1 VISRGEALPA
11 CANCGTANTFDIGYC
26 EKCGQ
31 PLASAASS
39 AVSAPLAPKNA
50 STNPLA
56 VASLLLGLLSLFP
69 IFGILAVALGHL
81 ARAQIRKSAGQQK
94 GAGLA
99 LAGLIL
105 GYLWLG
111 FILFLLL
118 VVLPSLHL
126 RF

>member
-1 VISRGEALPA
+1 MTT
-11 CANCGTANTFDIGYC
+11 CANCGTAHTPESGYC

-31 PLASAASS
+31 PLATATFS
-39 AVSAPLAPKNA
+39 AVPTPVVPKKPR
-50 STNPLA
+50 TNSLA

-69 IFGILAVALGHL
+69 LFGILAVVFGHV
-81 ARAQIRKSAGQQK
+81 ARAQIRKSAGAQK

-111 FILFLLL
+111 FILFLIF
-118 VVLPSLHL
+118 VVLPSL

>member
-1 VISRGEALPA
+1 LTT
-11 CANCGTANTFDIGYC
+11 CANCGTANVADLGYC

-31 PLASAASS
+31 PLAPGSRFPVPAPAAPRK
-39 AVSAPLAPKNA
+39 AG
-50 STNPLA
+50 TNPLA
-56 VASLLLGLLSLFP
+56 VASLLLGLVSLFP
-69 IFGILAVALGHL
+69 LFGILAVVLGHL
-81 ARAQIRKSAGQQK
+81 ARAQIRRSAGRQK

-105 GYLWLG
+105 GYLWLA

-118 VVLPSLHL
+118 VVLPSL